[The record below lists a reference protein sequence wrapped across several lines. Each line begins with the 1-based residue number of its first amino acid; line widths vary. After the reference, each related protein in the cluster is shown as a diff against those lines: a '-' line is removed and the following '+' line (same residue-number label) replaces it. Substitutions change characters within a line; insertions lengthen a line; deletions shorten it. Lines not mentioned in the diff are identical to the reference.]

1 MEKVKDKYFGR
12 DEYMNPVVVE
22 SKIDIVGQIKKV
34 LISDFSKQT
43 IYGKISK
50 EEKNI
55 FRQLE
60 ALYECASRL
69 STGKSLF
76 IGAEG

>member
-1 MEKVKDKYFGR
+1 MFENEISKNKYFGR

-22 SKIDIVGQIKKV
+22 SKIDIVGQIKNV

-50 EEKNI
+50 EEKISQHNMSI
-55 FRQLE
+55 LE
-60 ALYECASRL
+60 TPS
-69 STGKSLF
+69 S
-76 IGAEG
+76 IIV

>member
-1 MEKVKDKYFGR
+1 MFENEISKNKYFGR

-22 SKIDIVGQIKKV
+22 SKIDIVGQIKNV

-50 EEKNI
+50 EEKNNRSTQYVN
-55 FRQLE
+55 FRKLRA
-60 ALYECASRL
+60 AL
-69 STGKSLF
+69 
-76 IGAEG
+76 